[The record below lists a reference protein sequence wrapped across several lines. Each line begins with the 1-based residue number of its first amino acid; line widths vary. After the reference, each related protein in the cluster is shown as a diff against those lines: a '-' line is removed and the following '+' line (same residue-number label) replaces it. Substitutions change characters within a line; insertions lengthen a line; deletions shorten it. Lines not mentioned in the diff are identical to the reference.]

1 MGFCSIAQ
9 GTISNLLGQNMMGD
23 DMRKRMYTY
32 GVSIVAQLV
41 MNPTSIPEDVGL
53 IPGLA

>member
-1 MGFCSIAQ
+1 MRSYHIAQ
-9 GTISNLLGQNMMGD
+9 VTISNLLGQNMMGD